1 MPSGRAHESINLL
14 AYGGAAVAYAYAR
27 QQGLTG
33 EFDTLLAPE
42 TLKTFTLS
50 YLIGTFL
57 ITPDMDLA
65 ENRMQARNNWG
76 LLGTLWIPYGA
87 LFSHRGLSHSWLIG
101 PLTRLVY
108 LALIAIALW
117 WAAAQ
122 VGPYFGYNFSFKAEL
137 NQNWQELAIGA
148 LSGYYLSQWLHLVAD
163 GIQPDHGLGG
173 RSGGRSKT
181 SSRRSG
187 AKTRARQRR

>member
-14 AYGGAAVAYAYAR
+14 AYGAAAVAYAYAR
-27 QQGLTG
+27 QQGLTA
-33 EFDTLLAPE
+33 EFDTLLASE

-50 YLIGTFL
+50 FLIGTFL

-76 LLGTLWIPYGA
+76 LLGVLWIPYGA
-87 LFSHRGLSHSWLIG
+87 MFSHRGLSHTWLVG

-108 LALIAIALW
+108 LALLGLALS

-122 VGPYFGYNFSFKAEL
+122 VGPYFGYGFSFETEL
-137 NQNWQELAIGA
+137 NENGQELAIGA
-148 LSGYYLSQWLHLVAD
+148 LAGYYLSQWLHLIAD
-163 GIQPDHGLGG
+163 GIQPDHGLSG
-173 RSGGRSKT
+173 RKSK
-181 SSRRSG
+181 G
-187 AKTRARQRR
+187 KKTRSRTRR

>member
-14 AYGGAAVAYAYAR
+14 AYGSAAVAYAYAR
-27 QQGLTG
+27 QQGLTS

-50 YLIGTFL
+50 YLVGTFL

-76 LLGTLWIPYGA
+76 LLGMLWIPYGA
-87 LFSHRGLSHSWLIG
+87 LFSHRGLSHSWLVG

-108 LALIAIALW
+108 LALISMALG

-122 VGPYFGYNFSFKAEL
+122 VGPYFGYGFSFKAEL

-148 LSGYYLSQWLHLVAD
+148 LAGYYLSQWLHLVAD

-173 RSGGRSKT
+173 RSSGRSKT

-187 AKTRARQRR
+187 AKPRARQRR

>member
-1 MPSGRAHESINLL
+1 MPSGRTHESINLL
-14 AYGGAAVAYAYAR
+14 TYGAAAVAYAYAR
-27 QQGLTG
+27 QEGLTA

-42 TLKTFTLS
+42 TLKTFTLC

-76 LLGTLWIPYGA
+76 ILGVLWIPYGA
-87 LFSHRGLSHSWLIG
+87 LFSHRGLSHSWIIG

-108 LALIAIALW
+108 MALIGMALW
-117 WAAAQ
+117 WGFAQ
-122 VGPYFGYNFSFKAEL
+122 VGPYFGYTFSFRAEL

-148 LSGYYLSQWLHLVAD
+148 LAGYYLSQWLHLVAD
-163 GIQPDHGLGG
+163 GIQPDHGAKKAGTKTRR
-173 RSGGRSKT
+173 RSGGRSRV
-181 SSRRSG
+181 RR
-187 AKTRARQRR
+187 

>member
-14 AYGGAAVAYAYAR
+14 AYGAAAVAYAYAR
-27 QQGLTG
+27 QQGLTS

-50 YLIGTFL
+50 YLVGTFL

-87 LFSHRGLSHSWLIG
+87 MFSHRGLSHSWIIG

-108 LALIAIALW
+108 LMLMALALW
-117 WAAAQ
+117 WGFAQ
-122 VGPYFGYNFSFKAEL
+122 VGPYFGYTFSFKAEL

-148 LSGYYLSQWLHLVAD
+148 LAGYYLSQWLHLIAD

-173 RSGGRSKT
+173 RSRGTTRRRSTKARVR
-181 SSRRSG
+181 SRR
-187 AKTRARQRR
+187 